1 MSEAKWKTVSLPR
14 ALTDD
19 IQELIDES
27 GYWPSM
33 GSFIREAAL
42 EKLHKERSRGRG
54 RSSRSPS
61 FSSRK
66 RANTLKIPSSLYLSP
81 T

>member
-1 MSEAKWKTVSLPR
+1 MGEQAKKWKTVSLPK

-42 EKLHKERSRGRG
+42 EKLHKERARGRG
-54 RSSRSPS
+54 
-61 FSSRK
+61 
-66 RANTLKIPSSLYLSP
+66 KIIPKPLVRIDKES
-81 T
+81 